1 MESLK
6 GYLQQYSI
14 TPVIQTLVIRF
25 ANYLDR
31 LDSSSTFVENSIKL
45 NVLEITVYRI
55 KYSTVYWLLEL
66 QIMRGR
72 KI

>member
-72 KI
+72 KV